1 MAAVARARRRRAPA
15 SRLLLDT
22 HALLWWLTGD
32 RQLSATAQRVIGE
45 ETNDI
50 YVSAA
55 SAWEISTRLR
65 LGKLHDPEGVTRALR
80 RHLAAQGFLELPI
93 LLEHAQEAGALPG
106 PHRDPFDRMLIA
118 QARLEEL
125 ALVSN
130 EEPFDRYGIT
140 RVW

>member
-1 MAAVARARRRRAPA
+1 VAAVGLRRARVP
-15 SRLLLDT
+15 SGRLLLDT
-22 HALLWWLTGD
+22 HALLWWLAGD
-32 RQLSATAQRVIGE
+32 RRLPESAQRIIGD

-55 SAWEISTRLR
+55 SAWEIATKLR
-65 LGKLHDPEGVTRALR
+65 LGKLHDPEGISVALR
-80 RHLAAQGFLELPI
+80 RHVAAQGFLELPI
-93 LLEHAQEAGALPG
+93 TLEHAREAGMLPG
-106 PHRDPFDRMLIA
+106 PHRDPFDRMLVA

-130 EEPFDRYGIT
+130 EEPFDRYGIS